1 MRIVV
6 VGGGPA
12 GLYFALQ
19 MKQAD
24 PAHHVTVI
32 ERNPLEATFGF
43 GVVFSDATQDNLAE
57 ADRETYDEMV
67 RQFHHWDDIDVHF
80 NGTVVTSTGHG
91 FSGLA
96 RRALPP
102 VLSRRAE
109 AGGGSEEHTSGIPS
123 PCNFLWPLL
132 L

>member
-43 GVVFSDATQDNLAE
+43 GVVFSDASQDNLAE
-57 ADRETYDEMV
+57 ADRETYSEMV
-67 RQFHHWDDIDVHF
+67 RQFHHWDDIAVHV

-91 FSGLA
+91 FSGLSRRTLLA
-96 RRALPP
+96 LLPRRAGTLA
-102 VLSRRAE
+102 VCFEVATE
-109 AGGGSEEHTSGIPS
+109 GIVES
-123 PCNFLWPLL
+123 ARL
-132 L
+132 